1 MSEKLLCEVV
11 PVRSL
16 QTNTLCEMFSLF
28 CTYFSQTHFQNFLN
42 DISEKDW
49 VFLFRDTTKK
59 NVQGFS
65 TLRIFEHR
73 FQAQVMTI
81 VYTGDTI
88 IHKPYRNSLVFAKNW
103 IGTVCNLTKEVTHPV
118 YWFLLSSGY
127 RTYRCFPVY
136 FKQFYPVYN
145 DATPH
150 LIKELM
156 KDVSTYLFGQQFNPA
171 TGIVRFDKGNTPLV
185 ERECNPPVS
194 RLNDPHIQYFVEQ
207 NPGHVYGDEL
217 VCLAEVSGENF
228 SKAGKRVAR

>member
-1 MSEKLLCEVV
+1 MSEKLFCEVV
-11 PVRSL
+11 PAGSL
-16 QTNTLCEMFSLF
+16 QTNILREMFSLF
-28 CTYFSQTHFQNFLN
+28 CTYFSQPHFQNFTG

-49 VFLFRDTTKK
+49 VFLFRDTQDKK
-59 NVQGFS
+59 VQGFS

-73 FQAQVMTI
+73 FQSQVMTI

-103 IGTVCNLTKEVTHPV
+103 IGTVCDLTKDVTHPV

-145 DATPH
+145 DETPPP
-150 LIKELM
+150 INELM
-156 KDVSTYLFGQQFNPA
+156 KDVSTSLFGNQFNPA
-171 TGIVRFDKGNTPLV
+171 TGVVRFYKGNTPLV
-185 ERECNPPVS
+185 DAESNPPLS
-194 RLNDPHIQYFVEQ
+194 RLNDPHIDFFMKQ
-207 NPGHVYGDEL
+207 NPGNVNGDEL
-217 VCLAEVSGENF
+217 VCLAEVSDENF